1 MTEPLSA
8 ADRSSLAA
16 EHGPVNMA
24 IAAVIVVE
32 AGPGV
37 TYDAICKRIEERI
50 HLMPRYRQR
59 LDTPIPGLTNPV
71 WVDDENFDIRWH
83 VRLAKLPA
91 PGDDQQL
98 AGYVARESSRLM
110 DRSRPLWEI
119 HLVEGLADD
128 RVALVPKVHHA
139 LVDGL
144 ALLGVGMI
152 LLDAGPEP
160 SPVEPPPER
169 WRPRPNRLRRHLAR
183 MALSPLALGTRV
195 ALDSADKLL
204 DATPT
209 TVARDLR
216 KATALVGELA
226 RLRPE
231 APSLPMNKPISGNR
245 GYALTTVPLA
255 DLKKAAKA
263 AGGTVNDAILA
274 SVAGMLAAYLKDG
287 GVKARSLGRDPVAL
301 IPVSVRQEGDD
312 PLGNRV
318 SVVFV
323 DLPVTTTDPGRR
335 IKLLHERMEAIK
347 RSEKVTAGEL
357 MVDMIGFAPPLL
369 SSIIARANVGGGA
382 FNLVV
387 SNVPGPQF
395 PFYVDGAQ
403 VLAVHPAVPL
413 NPDDQGLNVGV
424 VSYDGKVCFGL
435 MADRDLDPPVD
446 RARAALDAALAKL
459 IAG

>member
-59 LDTPIPGLTNPV
+59 LETPILGLASPV

-91 PGDDQQL
+91 PGDDAQL
-98 AGYVARESSRLM
+98 AAYVARESARLM

-119 HLVEGLADD
+119 HLVEGLAGN

-152 LLDAGPEP
+152 LLDAGPDP
-160 SPVEPPPER
+160 QPVEPPPER
-169 WRPRPNRLRRHLAR
+169 WKPRPNQLRRNLAR
-183 MALSPLALGTRV
+183 IAVSPVALGTRV

-204 DATPT
+204 DATPG
-209 TVARDLR
+209 TVVRDLR

-226 RLRPE
+226 RIRPG
-231 APSLPMNKPISGNR
+231 APALPINRPISGNR
-245 GYALTTVPLA
+245 GYALTTAPLA
-255 DLKKAAKA
+255 DLKAAAKA

-274 SVAGMLAAYLKDG
+274 AVAGMLAAYLKEAG
-287 GVKARSLGRDPVAL
+287 LKARSLGRDPVAL
-301 IPVSVRQEGDD
+301 VPVSVRRDGDD

-323 DLPVTTTDPGRR
+323 DLPVTTTDPRRR
-335 IKLLHERMEAIK
+335 IELLHERMEAIK
-347 RSEKVTAGEL
+347 GSPQVTAGAL

-369 SSIIARANVGGGA
+369 SSVVARANVGGGA

-395 PFYVDGAQ
+395 PFYVDGAR

-413 NPDDQGLNVGV
+413 NPADQGLNVGI

-446 RARAALDAALAKL
+446 RARAALDEALAEL

>member
-24 IAAVIVVE
+24 IAAVIE
-32 AGPGV
+32 LEGGPQV
-37 TYDAICKRIEERI
+37 NYDAICDRIGQRI

-59 LDTPIPGLTNPV
+59 LETPILGLSNPV

-91 PGDDQQL
+91 PGDYDAL
-98 AGYVARESSRLM
+98 SEYVARESSRLM

-119 HLVEGLADD
+119 HLVEGLTDG

-152 LLDAGPEP
+152 LLDAGPQP
-160 SPVEPPPER
+160 TPVEPPPEK
-169 WRPRPNRLRRHLAR
+169 WRPRPNRMRRHLAR
-183 MALSPLALGTRV
+183 MALSPVALGTRV

-204 DATPT
+204 DATPG
-209 TVARDLR
+209 TVVRDLR
-216 KATALVGELA
+216 RATELVGELA
-226 RLRPE
+226 RIRPG
-231 APSLPMNKPISGNR
+231 APRLPINRPISANR
-245 GYALTTVPLA
+245 AYAMTTAPLVG
-255 DLKKAAKA
+255 LKTAAKA
-263 AGGTVNDAILA
+263 AGGTVNDGILA
-274 SVAGMLAAYLKDG
+274 AVSGMLAGYLRKA
-287 GVKARSLGRDPVAL
+287 GVNPRSLERDPVAL
-301 IPVSVRQEGDD
+301 VPVSVRQADDD

-323 DLPVTTTDPGRR
+323 DLPIGTTDPVRRVKLIHQRMER
-335 IKLLHERMEAIK
+335 IKGSAKVEAG
-347 RSEKVTAGEL
+347 AL
-357 MVDMIGFAPPLL
+357 MVEMVGFAPPLL
-369 SSIIARANVGGGA
+369 SSLVSRAGVGGGA

-395 PFYVDGAQ
+395 PFYVDGAR

-413 NPDDQGLNVGV
+413 NPADQGLNVGI

-435 MADRDLDPPVD
+435 MADRDLNPPVSS
-446 RARAALDAALAKL
+446 ARIALDKALAEL
-459 IAG
+459 TG